1 LRRKKRL
8 GELLGEAGLVTEE
21 QLNRALENK
30 GQSNLKVGQLLIQQ
44 GILSEEQVADY
55 LAKQLNIDRYN
66 QEKLP
71 ENPELKEFVPADMA
85 RKYRIV
91 PLSRKGTLLT
101 IGIAD
106 PLDIVKL
113 DAIEGLTKTE
123 VDTVICTEKELDYLM
138 SSYYGTYSALNG
150 VLEDIEGEKTDREIG
165 RETELP
171 IEDLEISSIRDM
183 TDKAPVVRLADA
195 ILSHAIHDGA
205 SDVHISPEKDCVQ
218 VRFRIDG
225 KLHEIPAP
233 SKSMFHALVSRLKV
247 LAGMDISLS
256 RVPQDGRFSMNVE
269 EKEVNIRVS
278 TIPTIYGENVVMRL
292 LDLSA
297 GIYTLESLGMCREDM
312 NKIESSIVKPYGLIL
327 STGPTGSGK
336 TTSLYSILSKL
347 NQPDINIMTL
357 EDPVEYRVEKIRQIQ
372 LNKKAGMNFASG
384 LRSILRQD
392 PDVIMVGEIRDAETA
407 RISVQ
412 SALTGHRVLSTVHT
426 NDAAGAIT
434 RLLDMGIE
442 PFLVSSVMLLAFSQR
457 LIRKICPDCKESYD
471 PPEEVLREF
480 GLNNTGGTG
489 FWKGRGCYACKETGY
504 KGRTGIFEVLVIDD
518 MVQDLILKRESS
530 QEISRFARSSGS
542 LKMLRDDAV
551 EKVLNGI
558 TTLEEAAFAVM
569 T

>member
-8 GELLGEAGLVTEE
+8 GEQLGEAGLVTEE

-44 GILSEEQVADY
+44 GVLSEEQVADY

-66 QEKLP
+66 QEKFP

-85 RKYRIV
+85 RKYRVI
-91 PLSRKGTLLT
+91 PLSRKGMLLT

-113 DAIEGLTKTE
+113 DVIEGLTKTE
-123 VDTVICTEKELDYLM
+123 VDTVVCTEKELDYLM

-150 VLEDIEGEKTDREIG
+150 VLEDIEGEKIDKEIG

-171 IEDLEISSIRDM
+171 IEDLDISSIRDM

-205 SDVHISPEKDCVQ
+205 SDVHISPEKDYVQ

-256 RVPQDGRFSMNVE
+256 RVPQDGRFSMNIE

-292 LDLSA
+292 LDLST

-312 NKIESSIVKPYGLIL
+312 DKIENSIVKPYGMIL
-327 STGPTGSGK
+327 SAGPTGSGK

-442 PFLVSSVMLLAFSQR
+442 PFLVSSVMILAFSQR
-457 LIRKICPDCKESYD
+457 LIRKICPDCKENYA
-471 PPEEVLREF
+471 PPEEALREF
-480 GLNNTGGTG
+480 ELNNTGGTV
-489 FWKGRGCYACKETGY
+489 FRKGRGCYACKETGY

-518 MVQDLILKRESS
+518 MVQNLILKRKSS
-530 QEISRFARSSGS
+530 QEISRSARNSGS
-542 LKMLRDDAV
+542 LKTLRDDAV

>member
-1 LRRKKRL
+1 MRRKKRL
-8 GELLGEAGLVTEE
+8 GELLGEAGLITEE
-21 QLNRALENK
+21 QLNTALKNK
-30 GQSNLKVGQLLIQQ
+30 GDSNLKVGQLLIQQ
-44 GILSEEQVADY
+44 GFLSEEQVAGY
-55 LAKQLNIDRYN
+55 LAKQLKIDRYN
-66 QEKLP
+66 PEKFP
-71 ENPELKEFVPADMA
+71 KDPELKELVSADMA
-85 RKYRIV
+85 RKYKMI
-91 PLSRKGTLLT
+91 PLSRKGSILT
-101 IGIAD
+101 IGITD

-113 DAIEGLTKTE
+113 DVIEDLTDTE
-123 VDTVICTEKELDYLM
+123 VDTVICTEKELDFLM
-138 SSYYGTYSALNG
+138 NDYYGSYSALDG
-150 VLEDIEGEKTDREIG
+150 VLEDIEGEETNKEIG
-165 RETELP
+165 LDTELP
-171 IEDLEISSIRDM
+171 VEDLEISSIRDM

-195 ILSHAIHDGA
+195 ILSNAINDGA
-205 SDVHISPEKDCVQ
+205 SDIHISPEKDHVQ

-225 KLHEIPAP
+225 KLHEISAP

-256 RVPQDGRFSMNVE
+256 MVPQDGRFSMNIE

-278 TIPTIYGENVVMRL
+278 TIPTIYGENMVMRL

-312 NKIESSIVKPYGLIL
+312 EKIESSIVKPYGMIL

-336 TTSLYSILSKL
+336 TTSLYSILTKL

-357 EDPVEYRVEKIRQIQ
+357 EDPVEYRVAKIRQVQ
-372 LNKKAGMNFASG
+372 LNKKAGMTFASG

-412 SALTGHRVLSTVHT
+412 SSLTGHRLLSTVHT

-434 RLLDMGIE
+434 RLLDMGVE

-457 LIRKICPDCKESYD
+457 LVRKICPDCKESYE
-471 PPEEVLREF
+471 PPEEVLSEF
-480 GLNNTGGTG
+480 GLNKQSGHV
-489 FWKGRGCYACKETGY
+489 FQKGMGCYACKRTGF

-518 MVQDLILKRESS
+518 MIQDLILKRESS
-530 QEISRFARSSGS
+530 QVISKTAQHAGS
-542 LKMLRDDAV
+542 LRTLRDDAV
-551 EKVLNGI
+551 EKALNGI